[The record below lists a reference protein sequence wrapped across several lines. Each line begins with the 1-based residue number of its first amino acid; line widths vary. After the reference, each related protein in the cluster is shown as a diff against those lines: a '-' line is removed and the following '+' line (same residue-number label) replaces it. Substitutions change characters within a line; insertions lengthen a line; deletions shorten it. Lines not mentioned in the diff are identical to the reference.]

1 MPFRSVDANDTELIQ
16 FLEEQEN
23 RINAK
28 RKTAFVQTV
37 NPDLCGSTASIHE
50 LSPTPLNDLQS
61 SFMASERR
69 MDQTIS
75 QQVSVLFFQVSSDIP
90 VTRKL

>member
-37 NPDLCGSTASIHE
+37 NPDLSGSTASIHE
-50 LSPTPLNDLQS
+50 LSPTPLNELLS
-61 SFMASERR
+61 KF
-69 MDQTIS
+69 IYG
-75 QQVSVLFFQVSSDIP
+75 V
-90 VTRKL
+90 RKKDGSNY